1 LSAYWAAIGDEND
14 TPERMFIC
22 VPLNRP
28 PAENGNSYFSPAAR
42 QERDLIREKILRK
55 SNEDIAAADE
65 DGSLM
70 ELLRELGS
78 DLNINAFALNW
89 FDEHGRLNEDLEE
102 ANNLMKRVV
111 DRFSVNSSDSHPT
124 TRPLYLTSTEFEPE
138 LYGEC
143 AQEFMHRLGLRKMPQ
158 NLFVLRNVVMSPFP
172 TDMKFIDELMREF
185 KKVVM
190 QEVIVSRERNKRGR
204 QQASFLMQ
212 GTDEVFLVYQPSFH
226 EATKREQVI

>member
-1 LSAYWAAIGDEND
+1 MSTWLSNKTIGLDQYGYGALLGEAAFTSARLSAYWAAIGDEND
-14 TPERMFIC
+14 TPDRMFIC

-28 PAENGNSYFSPAAR
+28 SGENGNGYFSTEAR
-42 QERDLIREKILRK
+42 KERDLIREKILRK
-55 SNEDIAAADE
+55 SNDDIAAADE
-65 DGSLM
+65 DGKLM

-111 DRFSVNSSDSHPT
+111 DTDF
-124 TRPLYLTSTEFEPE
+124 PLTLQTHE

-143 AQEFMHRLGLRKMPQ
+143 AQEFMHRLGVKKMPES
-158 NLFVLRNVVMSPFP
+158 LFVLRNVVMSPFP

-212 GTDEVFLVYQPSFH
+212 GTDEVF
-226 EATKREQVI
+226 